1 MAFFTIGTDAHL
13 TNNHIVPEWCVS
25 YELHLTLNFRRLSQA
40 SFFCITK
47 ASWHSI
53 YSLVEWWL

>member
-1 MAFFTIGTDAHL
+1 MAFVTIGADAHL

-40 SFFCITK
+40 SFFL
-47 ASWHSI
+47 HHQSI
-53 YSLVEWWL
+53 MALYL